1 MRLVFRVG
9 QYKDQLKQATD
20 NLWLWG
26 AYNYTTVQ
34 TFEIRLDFFMFLKK
48 SAFICLKIQYFEILL
63 PFKIKFSI

>member
-9 QYKDQLKQATD
+9 QYKDQLKQSTD

-26 AYNYTTVQ
+26 AQNYTTVQ

-48 SAFICLKIQYFEILL
+48 STFICLKIQYFEILL